1 MSVTPGSADFI
12 PPVRLDNAAVWD
24 AVHDRLQDLVLS
36 GRFIL
41 GPEVDEFEEAAAK
54 SFGSAWAVGTSS
66 GTSAIML
73 ALRAAPLEPGSRI
86 ALPANTFYA
95 VFEAVLQAGHTP
107 VVVDHDP
114 DYLLGLE
121 QLEGLDVQGVVA
133 VHLYGLPADLDPIMR
148 AADERG
154 WWVLEDC
161 SQAHGARIGD
171 RPVGS
176 IGHAAA
182 FSAYPTKNLGAWGD
196 AGFVTGSDPEVRE
209 RILSLRHHA
218 QREGNVHEG
227 IGGTERID
235 ALQALVLTE
244 KLRRLEDEVAA
255 RRAVAAAYRGAL
267 ADTGLDLP
275 DDRGDRLHAYHQFVL
290 RVPDRDAVRA
300 CLAELGIGSGIHYPT
315 PIHLQPGA
323 QGGAVVPARPAR
335 SEEWAPQLLSLPM
348 YPGLTENEQ
357 ARVSA
362 GLREALASR

>member
-1 MSVTPGSADFI
+1 MTETSGADFI
-12 PPVRLDNAAVWD
+12 PPVRLDNAAAWE
-24 AVHDRLQDLVLS
+24 AVRDRLEDLVLA

-54 SFGSAWAVGTSS
+54 TFGSEWAVGTSS

-73 ALRAAPLEPGSRI
+73 ALRAAPLEAGSRI

-95 VFEAVLQAGHTP
+95 VFEAVLQAGHVP

-114 DYLLGLE
+114 DYLISME

-133 VHLYGLPADLDPIMR
+133 VHLYGLPADLGPIMR

-161 SQAHGARIGD
+161 SQAHGARIGE

-227 IGGTERID
+227 IGGSERID

-244 KLRRLEDEVAA
+244 KIRRLDDEVAA
-255 RRAVAAAYRGAL
+255 RRAIAAAYRDAL

-275 DDRGDRLHAYHQFVL
+275 GDRGDRFHAYHQFVL
-290 RVPDRDAVRA
+290 RVPDRDGVRA
-300 CLAELGIGSGIHYPT
+300 RLADRGIGSGVHYPT

-323 QGGAVVPARPAR
+323 RGVAEVPARPTR
-335 SEEWAPQLLSLPM
+335 SEAWAPQLLSLPM
-348 YPGLTENEQ
+348 YPSLSPDDQ
-357 ARVSA
+357 ARVAA
-362 GLREALASR
+362 GLHEALGSR